1 MQGPR
6 ACAGMLASRVGS
18 WASAMSAPVFIDT
31 PSALAEH
38 ATRWAQAPWLAL
50 DTEFVRV
57 DTYYPKLCLI
67 QVSDTRS
74 SVCVDTLALQDL
86 SPLLD
91 VVNHA
96 GVLSV
101 LHAASQDLEIFVQL
115 NRQVPAPIFDTQVA
129 ATLLG
134 LGDQIGYAGLVEKRL
149 GLPVDKSLSRT
160 DWSRR
165 PLKQNEI
172 AYAADDVRHLA
183 EMYPALRAE
192 LEARGRLAWLEEDCA
207 RMHDPAR
214 YETKP
219 EDAWRRLK
227 GLQRMTAQEQVVAAR
242 LAAWREEEAQRRNRP
257 RKWILEDE
265 PIYRLAQRP
274 PQDLAQLQALNVLP
288 SKTLERR
295 GAALLEVIA
304 DARSQPAVALAQ
316 ADELSPGQTSALRT
330 LQDALQ
336 KLAQELDLPASYLA
350 PRSDLGE
357 LVRKRAA
364 ADIPLL
370 SGWRRAAAGEQLLML
385 L

>member
-1 MQGPR
+1 
-6 ACAGMLASRVGS
+6 
-18 WASAMSAPVFIDT
+18 MSEPTFIDT
-31 PSALAEH
+31 PAQLAEH
-38 ATRWAQAPWLAL
+38 ATRWAQAQWLAL

-67 QVSDTRS
+67 QVSDTHS

-91 VVNHA
+91 VVNHT

-219 EDAWRRLK
+219 EGAWRRLK
-227 GLQRMTAQEQVVAAR
+227 GLQRMTAQEQVIAAR

-274 PQDLAQLQALNVLP
+274 PQDLAQLQALNLLP
-288 SKTLERR
+288 PKTLERR

-304 DARSQPAVALAQ
+304 EAHSQPAVALAQ
-316 ADELSPGQTSALRT
+316 ADELTPEQTSALRK

-336 KLAQELDLPASYLA
+336 ILAQELNLPASFLA

-370 SGWRRAAAGEQLLML
+370 SGWRRQAAGEQLLML